1 MRPFLKRHML
11 LAGLLAVMAPLSLL
25 LVLQYR
31 WLNELQSKS
40 ALAEQARLRN
50 YLEAIDTEVE
60 FFYKSAA
67 ERLLNLPPTLFTGE
81 NLARA
86 ADYFHKKGTKGARRL
101 FVLSFVKHDRGK
113 LLFYEPWFGT
123 MESPSSVA
131 EARAVYVATA
141 PWHAL
146 SEEEAPVDSL
156 DPTVDERDPEN
167 RIIMRPI
174 LDSDDRV
181 VGVTGMII
189 DEDHFEQFLAEQI
202 EKSLAKFFPLQ
213 TREGIVIHVHDR
225 RGQLVGG
232 STRSR
237 GEGAE
242 DLSEKNE
249 MTKTFGF
256 VFTDHILGINS
267 LYETPEEY
275 ARAGFMLNM
284 SLSVCLALVLL
295 TVIGMALRTA
305 SREMHLSQMKNDFVS
320 NVSHELRTPL
330 ASIRVFGEFLRLG
343 RVESEEKARE
353 YGEYIETESRRLTA
367 LVNNILDFS
376 RIESGRKTY
385 RFKKADLAAVIEQT
399 LKTFDV
405 RLRQSGFLIRREM
418 KDPMPLIRIDSDA
431 ITQAVSNLVDNAV
444 KYSGASREIAVDLS
458 REDGWAVIRIVDHGI
473 GISPEDQKKIF
484 ERFHRVGSSLV
495 HDVKGSGLGL
505 SIVSHIVAAHRGEV
519 TVESEP
525 GRGSR
530 FAIKLPIDLE
540 ITHA

>member
-1 MRPFLKRHML
+1 MRSFLKRHLL
-11 LAGLLAVMAPLSLL
+11 LAGLLAVMVPLSLL

-40 ALAEQARLRN
+40 ALAEQARLGN

-67 ERLLNLPPTLFTGE
+67 ERLLNLPSTLFTGQT
-81 NLARA
+81 LPRA
-86 ADYFHKKGTKGARRL
+86 ADYFHKKATKGARRL

-113 LLFYEPWFGT
+113 LLFYEPWFAA

-146 SEEEAPVDSL
+146 SEEEAPVDTL
-156 DPTVDERDPEN
+156 DPVVDERDPEN

-174 LDSDDRV
+174 LDADDRV
-181 VGVTGMII
+181 VGVAGMII
-189 DEDHFEQFLAEQI
+189 DEDYFEQFLAELI
-202 EKSLAKFFPLQ
+202 EKSLASFFPAA

-232 STRSR
+232 SRRTRDVR
-237 GEGAE
+237 AE
-242 DLSEKNE
+242 DPSEKNE
-249 MTKTFGF
+249 QMKPFSY
-256 VFTDHILGINS
+256 VFADHTLGINS

-275 ARAGFMLNM
+275 ARAGFLLNM
-284 SLSVCLALVLL
+284 TLSICLALVLL
-295 TVIGMALRTA
+295 AVIVMALRAA

-343 RVESEEKARE
+343 RVESEEKVRE
-353 YGEYIETESRRLTA
+353 YGEFIETESRRLTG

-385 RFKKADLAAVIEQT
+385 RFKQADLGAVIEQT

-418 KDPMPLIRIDSDA
+418 TDPLPLIRIDSDA

-444 KYSGASREIAVDLS
+444 KYSGSSREIAVDLS
-458 REDGWAVIRIVDHGI
+458 RENGWAVIRIVDHGI
-473 GISPEDQKKIF
+473 GISSQDQKKIF

-530 FAIKLPIDLE
+530 FSIKLPIDLE